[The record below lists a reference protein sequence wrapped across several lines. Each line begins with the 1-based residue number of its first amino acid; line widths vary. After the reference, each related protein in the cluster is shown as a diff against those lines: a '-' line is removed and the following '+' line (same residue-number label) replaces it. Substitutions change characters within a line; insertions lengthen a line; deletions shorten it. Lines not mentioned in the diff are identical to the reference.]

1 MLWETDRDNFPADQ
15 RYAERKQI
23 CPKVFSEL
31 KHHHYGK
38 MSVRM
43 CELAAIGHPNVEGA
57 RATADAITTRLK
69 PILASAVAAG
79 PRVSRTQ

>member
-1 MLWETDRDNFPADQ
+1 MLWDTDADNLPADQ
-15 RYAERKQI
+15 RYGERKEI
-23 CPKVFSEL
+23 CPRVFSEL

-57 RATADAITTRLK
+57 RATADAIAAKLK
-69 PILASAVAAG
+69 PILASRYLAKDSG
-79 PRVSRTQ
+79 S